1 MKREEAIK
9 LVEAGFEQL
18 EETLKQGKS
27 DALMNY
33 LATMSKFHRYSL
45 RNLLMIWQQN
55 ENATMVAGFRAWQK
69 LGRTV
74 KKGEKGIAIFAPMP
88 FKKKAEDGNGHA
100 QKASSSEPKSDEEA
114 QMMGFRVVHVFDVSQ
129 TEGDSLPETAKV
141 TGDIGDN
148 LERLKNVVTNSGIE
162 LVFESIDDGA
172 CGYSAGGKIVIE
184 ESLNDAHAFQVLA
197 HELAHER
204 LHQGERKGQT
214 TKKVRETE
222 AEAVG
227 FIVANAFD
235 LDATSH
241 CAEYIQLYD
250 GNSDTL
256 RESLKHIQS
265 TAQWIVESI
274 HNVTTEETE
283 NVPSKAEAA

>member
-27 DALMNY
+27 DALMKY

-88 FKKKAEDGNGHA
+88 FKKKAEDGNG
-100 QKASSSEPKSDEEA
+100 QKAKTSEPKSDEEA

-129 TEGDSLPETAKV
+129 TEGDPLPETAKV

-148 LERLKNVVTNSGIE
+148 LERLKNVVTDSGIE
-162 LVFESIDDGA
+162 LVFEGIDNGA

-184 ESLNDAHAFQVLA
+184 ESLNDAHTFQVLA

-256 RESLKHIQS
+256 RESLKYIQS

-274 HNVTTEETE
+274 HSIANAETE
-283 NVPSKAEAA
+283 NMPTKAEAA

>member
-1 MKREEAIK
+1 
-9 LVEAGFEQL
+9 
-18 EETLKQGKS
+18 
-27 DALMNY
+27 
-33 LATMSKFHRYSL
+33 
-45 RNLLMIWQQN
+45 MIWQQN

-88 FKKKAEDGNGHA
+88 FKKKAEDGNG
-100 QKASSSEPKSDEEA
+100 QKAKTSEPKSDEGA

-129 TEGDSLPETAKV
+129 TEGDPLPETAKV

-172 CGYSAGGKIVIE
+172 FGYSAGGTIVIE

-204 LHQGERKGQT
+204 LHQGDRKGQT

-256 RESLKHIQS
+256 QESLKHIQS

-274 HNVTTEETE
+274 HSIAHAEAE
-283 NVPSKAEAA
+283 NVSAKAEAA

>member
-27 DALMNY
+27 DALIKY

-74 KKGEKGIAIFAPMP
+74 KKGEKGIAIFAPML
-88 FKKKAEDGNGHA
+88 FKKKTEDCNG
-100 QKASSSEPKSDEEA
+100 QKAKNSEPKSDEEA

-129 TEGDSLPETAKV
+129 TDGDPLPETAKV

-162 LVFESIDDGA
+162 LVFESIDGGA

-184 ESLNDAHAFQVLA
+184 ESLNDEHALQVLA

-235 LDATSH
+235 LDAKSH

-274 HNVTTEETE
+274 HNVANEETE

>member
-1 MKREEAIK
+1 M
-9 LVEAGFEQL
+9 
-18 EETLKQGKS
+18 
-27 DALMNY
+27 
-33 LATMSKFHRYSL
+33 
-45 RNLLMIWQQN
+45 
-55 ENATMVAGFRAWQK
+55 
-69 LGRTV
+69 
-74 KKGEKGIAIFAPMP
+74 
-88 FKKKAEDGNGHA
+88 
-100 QKASSSEPKSDEEA
+100 
-114 QMMGFRVVHVFDVSQ
+114 
-129 TEGDSLPETAKV
+129 
-141 TGDIGDN
+141 TGDVGDK
-148 LERLKNVVTNSGIE
+148 LERVKQVVVESGIE
-162 LVFESIDDGA
+162 LVFENIDRSA
-172 CGYSAGGKIVIE
+172 LGYSKGGKIVIE
-184 ESLNDAHAFQVLA
+184 ESLDDANAFQVLA

-204 LHQGERKGQT
+204 LHYGERKGET

-250 GNSDTL
+250 GNSNTL

-274 HNVTTEETE
+274 HSIANAETE

>member
-27 DALMNY
+27 DALMKY

-88 FKKKAEDGNGHA
+88 FKKKAEGGNC
-100 QKASSSEPKSDEEA
+100 QKARTSEPKSDEEA

-129 TEGDSLPETAKV
+129 TEGDPLPETAKV

-148 LERLKNVVTNSGIE
+148 LERLKNVVANSGIE
-162 LVFESIDDGA
+162 LVFESIDGGA
-172 CGYSAGGKIVIE
+172 CGCSAGGKIVIE
-184 ESLNDAHAFQVLA
+184 ESLNDEHAFQVLA

-204 LHQGERKGQT
+204 LHQGERKGQA

-222 AEAVG
+222 AEAIG

-274 HNVTTEETE
+274 HSIANAEAE
-283 NVPSKAEAA
+283 NVSSKAEAA

>member
-27 DALMNY
+27 DSLMKY

-88 FKKKAEDGNGHA
+88 FKKKAEGGNGRKA
-100 QKASSSEPKSDEEA
+100 KTSEQKSNEEA

-129 TEGDSLPETAKV
+129 TEGDPLPETAKV

-172 CGYSAGGKIVIE
+172 CGYSVGGKIVIE
-184 ESLNDAHAFQVLA
+184 ESLNDEHAFQVLA

-274 HNVTTEETE
+274 HSIAN
-283 NVPSKAEAA
+283 AEAANVLSTAEAA

>member
-27 DALMNY
+27 DALMKY

-88 FKKKAEDGNGHA
+88 FKKKAEDGNG
-100 QKASSSEPKSDEEA
+100 QKAKTSEPKSDEGA

-129 TEGDSLPETAKV
+129 TEGDPLPETAKV

-148 LERLKNVVTNSGIE
+148 LERLKNIVTNSGIE
-162 LVFESIDDGA
+162 LVFESIDGGA

-184 ESLNDAHAFQVLA
+184 ESLNDEHAFQVLA

-274 HNVTTEETE
+274 HSIASAEAE